1 LPLSAPGGP
10 GGLSN
15 HPSTVS
21 LTSVTSVQPYDP
33 ALAAAEPP
41 KPMPSDVLRLLP
53 VEVFVHAGRLLLGGD
68 RAAEAYEVPAHPRRP
83 LPRRAPSP
91 LPHAAPSPAL
101 CVVRCWPTA
110 PACTRPPRC
119 FRCLS
124 NLRLPCSLPISPT
137 PSLFRT

>member
-1 LPLSAPGGP
+1 MALPLSAPGGP
-10 GGLSN
+10 SGLSN

-33 ALAAAEPP
+33 ATEPP

-91 LPHAAPSPAL
+91 HPHPAPAPAL
-101 CVVRCWPTA
+101 CVVRGWPTA
-110 PACTRPPRC
+110 PECTPPPRC
-119 FRCLS
+119 SRCDAEPFLA
-124 NLRLPCSLPISPT
+124 PI
-137 PSLFRT
+137 